1 MRRVVRAFWG
11 PRPEPVGALA
21 TRWAAT
27 LDQLAEL
34 LPACGQPSGPGGP
47 WAWRHIHGAGPDTDL
62 RADRDSLLAAL
73 REAQSADDWSD
84 RIGTGLRLALA
95 GESGWEVEVSAL
107 AGGAPEFL
115 LQSIVIAVAAP
126 PEAEV
131 PEADLLAAV
140 VRVWEPDFGDVTD
153 DDVLDALEESGF
165 TVGDPVVGRLGYLSP
180 GRAALVPADLQ
191 VAREEPTGGVLMAI
205 AAPGEVGD
213 VVLAYRR
220 LRGAG
225 ALEPLPRPMDRA
237 AL

>member
-165 TVGDPVVGRLGYLSP
+165 TVGDPVVGRLGNHAP
-180 GRAALVPADLQ
+180 GRAAPGGAAPPGAGGDH
-191 VAREEPTGGVLMAI
+191 ARGGGVGRG
-205 AAPGEVGD
+205 APGE
-213 VVLAYRR
+213 
-220 LRGAG
+220 
-225 ALEPLPRPMDRA
+225 
-237 AL
+237 